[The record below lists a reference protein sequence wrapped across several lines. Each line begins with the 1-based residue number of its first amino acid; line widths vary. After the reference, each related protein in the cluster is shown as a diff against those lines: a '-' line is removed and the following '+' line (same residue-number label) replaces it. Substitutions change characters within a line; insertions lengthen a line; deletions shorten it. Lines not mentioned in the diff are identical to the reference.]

1 MNEPPNESLSEK
13 LAVDEIAVG
22 KKYET
27 TFLNNPVRESGYR
40 FRATH
45 LDGRRAPK
53 VVLSD
58 DIRIVPGKPCLVA
71 VTEIQ
76 KPGRND
82 RGAIIVELL
91 KVLDF
96 KLEGVYLDPVTSRK
110 LQILLDSGLN
120 ILLDGPQGCGKTV
133 LARSIAQ
140 ALGMEFVFFNCGAVI
155 DPADF
160 LATIQIRASSS
171 GSPVTDFVKTD
182 VLIAL
187 EDALKHPSRRYL
199 VFLDEFNRC
208 QESARNALMPALDS
222 TRKVYHPI
230 DNRFIPVGDN
240 VQFIAAVNRG
250 SEFSATFGID
260 AAQLDRFAPLQMD
273 YLPPLE
279 EIKLLGRKHP
289 ELSKSI
295 IQIVVAIANRLRTM
309 QELSAGLSVRATD
322 EVCVYL
328 KHPLLENE
336 QVHHLDEIL
345 KSSFCGRYNGRWNDS
360 SSDAGMAWSV
370 IKNAL
375 KDVSK
380 LKIGE

>member
-1 MNEPPNESLSEK
+1 
-13 LAVDEIAVG
+13 
-22 KKYET
+22 
-27 TFLNNPVRESGYR
+27 
-40 FRATH
+40 
-45 LDGRRAPK
+45 
-53 VVLSD
+53 
-58 DIRIVPGKPCLVA
+58 
-71 VTEIQ
+71 
-76 KPGRND
+76 
-82 RGAIIVELL
+82 
-91 KVLDF
+91 
-96 KLEGVYLDPVTSRK
+96 
-110 LQILLDSGLN
+110 
-120 ILLDGPQGCGKTV
+120 
-133 LARSIAQ
+133 
-140 ALGMEFVFFNCGAVI
+140 
-155 DPADF
+155 
-160 LATIQIRASSS
+160 
-171 GSPVTDFVKTD
+171 
-182 VLIAL
+182 
-187 EDALKHPSRRYL
+187 
-199 VFLDEFNRC
+199 
-208 QESARNALMPALDS
+208 MPALDS

-230 DNRFIPVGDN
+230 ENRFVPVGDN